1 MCCFLII
8 TELPAPSV
16 ETQVTSS
23 AGSGQESCLR
33 LVFSDSANSVY
44 CVAEL
49 VRGVVRPPSVVLTR
63 DGAVVR
69 SGSGLSLSQPLPPG
83 AFSPGV
89 VFTCSVCVEVP
100 ESGIMDY
107 CNHSSLKISSSG
119 E

>member
-1 MCCFLII
+1 MLFFV

-33 LVFSDSANSVY
+33 LVFSDSANSVS

-49 VRGVVRPPSVVLTR
+49 VRGVARPPSVVLTK
-63 DGAVVR
+63 DGAVIR
-69 SGSGLSLSQPLPPG
+69 SGSGLSLSHPLPPG
-83 AFSPGV
+83 ALSPGV
-89 VFTCSVCVEVP
+89 VFTCSVCVKVP
-100 ESGIMDY
+100 EAGIVDY
-107 CNHSSLKISSSG
+107 CNHSSLKISSYG